1 MINFILD
8 SDFCLLLS
16 SLFLIAI
23 VIFFIFF
30 IFFREKCFNINNN
43 IITTTELLQIFSV
56 TFGSI
61 IIISF
66 IFSAKPDEK
75 FINSLKEKNIIN
87 QETLSAYLSNDDYSV
102 NTLGF
107 GICKRNNYNGET
119 CHDYL
124 RYVISSLKTKQE
136 ELKKEYQENLKKEQ
150 EKLQKEQ
157 VEKQKEQIKLKEKN
171 ENIENLINDYSKN

>member
-1 MINFILD
+1 MLNFILD

-16 SLFLIAI
+16 SLFLITI
-23 VIFFIFF
+23 VIFYFFLKKKGFI
-30 IFFREKCFNINNN
+30 INN
-43 IITTTELLQIFSV
+43 ITITELLPIFSL

>member
-1 MINFILD
+1 MLNFILD
-8 SDFCLLLS
+8 LDFRGFLFCF
-16 SLFLIAI
+16 FLITI
-23 VIFFIFF
+23 VIFLFFLKKKGFI
-30 IFFREKCFNINNN
+30 INN
-43 IITTTELLQIFSV
+43 ITTTEWLKILYL
-56 TFGSI
+56 TFGPI
-61 IIISF
+61 IIIHI

-75 FINSLKEKNIIN
+75 FINSLKENNIIN
-87 QETLSAYLSNDDYSV
+87 QETLSAYLSNDSYSV

-136 ELKKEYQENLKKEQ
+136 ELKKEHQENLKKEQ

-171 ENIENLINDYSKN
+171 EN

>member
-1 MINFILD
+1 MLNFILD

-16 SLFLIAI
+16 SLFLITI
-23 VIFFIFF
+23 VIFYFFLKKKGFI
-30 IFFREKCFNINNN
+30 INN
-43 IITTTELLQIFSV
+43 ITITELFQIFSL

-75 FINSLKEKNIIN
+75 FINSLKENNIIN
-87 QETLSAYLSNDDYSV
+87 QETLSAYLSNDGYSV

-136 ELKKEYQENLKKEQ
+136 ELKKEHQEKLKKEQ

>member
-16 SLFLIAI
+16 SLFLITI
-23 VIFFIFF
+23 VIFYFFLKKKGFI
-30 IFFREKCFNINNN
+30 INN
-43 IITTTELLQIFSV
+43 ITTTEWLKIFYLAFV
-56 TFGSI
+56 SI

-75 FINSLKEKNIIN
+75 FINSLKENDIIN
-87 QETLSAYLSNDDYSV
+87 QETLSAYLSNDRYSV

-136 ELKKEYQENLKKEQ
+136 ELKKEHQENLK
-150 EKLQKEQ
+150 KEQ

>member
-1 MINFILD
+1 MLNFILD

-16 SLFLIAI
+16 SLFLITI
-23 VIFFIFF
+23 VIFYFFLKKKGFI
-30 IFFREKCFNINNN
+30 INN
-43 IITTTELLQIFSV
+43 ITITELLPIFSL

-171 ENIENLINDYSKN
+171 ENIKKITDEYFLIQK

>member
-1 MINFILD
+1 MLNFILD

-16 SLFLIAI
+16 SLFLITI
-23 VIFFIFF
+23 VIFYFFLKKKGFI
-30 IFFREKCFNINNN
+30 INN
-43 IITTTELLQIFSV
+43 ITITELFQFSSL

-61 IIISF
+61 MIISF

-75 FINSLKEKNIIN
+75 FINSLKENNIIN
-87 QETLSAYLSNDDYSV
+87 QETLSAYLSNDEYSV

-107 GICKRNNYNGET
+107 GICKRNNYNGKT

-124 RYVISSLKTKQE
+124 KYVISSLKTKQE
-136 ELKKEYQENLKKEQ
+136 ELKKEHQENLKKEQ

-171 ENIENLINDYSKN
+171 ENIENLINDYPKN